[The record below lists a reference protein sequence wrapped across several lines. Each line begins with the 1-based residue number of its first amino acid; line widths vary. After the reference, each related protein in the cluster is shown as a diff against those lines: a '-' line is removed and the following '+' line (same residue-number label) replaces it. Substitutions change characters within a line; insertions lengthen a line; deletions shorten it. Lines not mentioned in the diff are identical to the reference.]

1 MEKDMIQNIAE
12 GEFAI
17 VLARPEALL
26 NTVSGKDLL
35 SKRQFIDHVKGVVI
49 DECHIVKEWLVT
61 K

>member
-17 VLARPEALL
+17 VFAHPEALL

-49 DECHIVKEWLVT
+49 DGCHIVKEW
-61 K
+61 